1 MFWNGN
7 TAIEGLSG
15 KASGTSAACEATA
28 AEEVA
33 AEGAETFQS
42 AGSHFT
48 SRQKPYVPEL
58 LAGPEA
64 RRLGTKWTL
73 ATTYTKARAS

>member
-15 KASGTSAACEATA
+15 KASGASAACGATA

-33 AEGAETFQS
+33 AEGAETLQS

-48 SRQKPYVPEL
+48 PMQKRYVPEML
-58 LAGPEA
+58 VALIEEPL
-64 RRLGTKWTL
+64 R
-73 ATTYTKARAS
+73 

>member
-15 KASGTSAACEATA
+15 KASGASAACAATV
-28 AEEVA
+28 AEEVV
-33 AEGAETFQS
+33 AEGAETLQS

-48 SRQKPYVPEL
+48 SMQKPYVPEL
-58 LAGPEA
+58 LVALIEEHL
-64 RRLGTKWTL
+64 R
-73 ATTYTKARAS
+73 

>member
-48 SRQKPYVPEL
+48 SMQKPYVPEL
-58 LAGPEA
+58 LVALIEEHL
-64 RRLGTKWTL
+64 R
-73 ATTYTKARAS
+73 